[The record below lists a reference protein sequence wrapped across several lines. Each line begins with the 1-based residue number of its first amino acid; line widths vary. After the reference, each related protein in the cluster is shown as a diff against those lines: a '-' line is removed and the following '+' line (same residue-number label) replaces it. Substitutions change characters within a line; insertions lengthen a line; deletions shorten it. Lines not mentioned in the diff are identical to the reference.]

1 MNRWKASA
9 IHLTLS
15 VLVLTV
21 IATVLV
27 WCWYPPGLFQM
38 ANADKLLLIIAG
50 VDVTMGPLMTLI
62 IYKKGK
68 KGLRFDLTVIAL
80 LQVVAMCYGLS
91 TVWQS
96 RPVYMVAM
104 VDRFRMVFAN
114 ELEPADLAKGAPQY
128 RRLPWLNVRTISAV
142 LPSEHQKRQDLLFL
156 TLETGKDLHL
166 MPEYYAP
173 LSAGASELLSR
184 SVSTTAFAGRLQGAD
199 AARFASAMQDTV
211 RVPGQLRVV
220 PISSNRGDATMLIDS
235 RTAEPV
241 KPVAIDP
248 WPVLMELR
256 KNDGKAKKPEQG
268 STT

>member
-62 IYKKGK
+62 IYKRGK
-68 KGLRFDLTVIAL
+68 KGLKFDLTVIAL
-80 LQVVAMCYGLS
+80 LQVVAMGYGLS

-96 RPVYMVAM
+96 RPVYMVAL

-114 ELEPADLAKGAPQY
+114 ELEPADLAKGPRQY
-128 RRLPWLNVRTISAV
+128 RSLPWLNVETIAAV
-142 LPSEHQKRQDLLFL
+142 LPRDQKKREDLLFL
-156 TLETGKDLHL
+156 TLDTGKDLHL

-173 LSAGASELLSR
+173 FSAGASELLSH
-184 SVSTTAFAGRLQGAD
+184 SVPAASFARHLHGTD
-199 AARFASAMQDTV
+199 AAQFASAMQDTA
-211 RVPGQLRVV
+211 RVPGRLRVV
-220 PISSNRGDATMLIDS
+220 PISSNRGEATMLVDS
-235 RTAEPV
+235 RTAAPL
-241 KPVAIDP
+241 KPLAIDP
-248 WPVLMELR
+248 WPVLLELR
-256 KNDGKAKKPEQG
+256 KSDGKAKSQEQPQ
-268 STT
+268 